1 MIKEFR
7 VGGGGWRSTGG
18 IKLDEAEVSVPRSGP
33 REPNDIVVSRGIFPH
48 TKLPT
53 TNSLL

>member
-7 VGGGGWRSTGG
+7 VGRSTGG

-33 REPNDIVVSRGIFPH
+33 CEPNDIVVSCGIFPH

-53 TNSLL
+53 ANSLL